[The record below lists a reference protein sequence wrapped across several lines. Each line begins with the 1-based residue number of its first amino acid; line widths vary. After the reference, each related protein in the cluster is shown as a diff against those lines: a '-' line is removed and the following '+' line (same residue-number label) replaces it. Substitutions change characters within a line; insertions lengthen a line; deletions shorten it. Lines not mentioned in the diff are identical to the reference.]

1 MYLPV
6 GSLTSSGT
14 NNWHG
19 NQLIIV
25 ILHAHMVDTFSIQL
39 HVVYRKPFFK
49 QVTQSLI
56 CTDKIVNI
64 WWTCFWWCV
73 LEKIYFI
80 YMCLYTY
87 GMINRVG
94 FYF

>member
-25 ILHAHMVDTFSIQL
+25 ILHAHMVDSFSIQL
-39 HVVYRKPFFK
+39 HVVHREPFFK
-49 QVTQSLI
+49 QVT
-56 CTDKIVNI
+56 
-64 WWTCFWWCV
+64 
-73 LEKIYFI
+73 
-80 YMCLYTY
+80 
-87 GMINRVG
+87 
-94 FYF
+94 